1 MQQQATEEKLGVGEG
16 DPLQGRAHQLV
27 DQC

>member
-1 MQQQATEEKLGVGEG
+1 MHQQATEEKLGVGEG
-16 DPLQGRAHQLV
+16 DPLQGRAHRLV